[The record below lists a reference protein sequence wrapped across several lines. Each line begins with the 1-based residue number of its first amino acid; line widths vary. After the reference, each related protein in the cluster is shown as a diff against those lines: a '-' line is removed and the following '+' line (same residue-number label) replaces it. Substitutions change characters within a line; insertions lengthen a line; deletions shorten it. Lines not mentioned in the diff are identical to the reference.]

1 MSRPL
6 RIEYPGAWYHVMNR
20 GRRSEK
26 IFHDRHDY
34 QVFVDLLKESAEIWN
49 VRIAAYVLMPNHY
62 HILVNTPDANIS
74 RCMRHIN
81 GVYTQRFN
89 RKHRC
94 DGQLFRG
101 RYKSILVGGDSY
113 LLQLVRYIHRNPI
126 KAGIVGNLDDYPWS
140 SHQGYVSVAEKWQ
153 WLHKEFILQLITK
166 KVKDR
171 VREYRKFVAI
181 KSDGEIAVALEVED
195 DGAKWPSVMGPET
208 FIDWVK
214 GKYYNTIKVDQEIP
228 QAKDLAPETD
238 LIINSVCKFYDISMD
253 ELYRSRRGQFNEPRN
268 VAIFLIRKLRRE
280 NLSEIGRRFQMEK
293 YSSVSS
299 IIERMKKLM
308 LVDWNLNE
316 RVDRIADGIS
326 KSQEQT

>member
-34 QVFVDLLKESAEIWN
+34 QVFVELLEESSEIWN
-49 VRIAAYVLMPNHY
+49 VRVAAYVLMPNHY

-113 LLQLVRYIHRNPI
+113 LLQLVRYIHRNPAR
-126 KAGIVGNLDDYPWS
+126 AGIVSKLDDYPWS
-140 SHQGYVSVAEKWQ
+140 SHKGYLSVAEKWQ
-153 WLHKEFILQLITK
+153 WLHKEFVFRMLTK
-166 KVKDR
+166 NTKEW
-171 VREYRKFVAI
+171 VREYQRFMAVE
-181 KSDGEIAVALEVED
+181 SDGERVAVMED
-195 DGAKWPSVMGPET
+195 EGKKWPSVIGPER
-208 FIDWVK
+208 FIHWVK
-214 GKYYNTIKVDQEIP
+214 GRYYNTLKVDQEIS
-228 QAKDLAPETD
+228 QTKDLAPETD
-238 LIINSVCKFYDISMD
+238 LIINSVCEFYDIRMD

-268 VAIFLIRKLRRE
+268 VAIFLIRKLSYDT
-280 NLSEIGRRFQMEK
+280 LSEIGCRFQMER
-293 YSSVSS
+293 YSSISS

-308 LVDWNLNE
+308 QVDQNLNK
-316 RVDRIADGIS
+316 RVSRISDEIS